1 MTRLT
6 VFATVYLET
15 LRCPL
20 SQYLQSKTGPSKTKA
35 LYQVI
40 TVLSK
45 ATPGPQP
52 GGEQTKISKIEFDP
66 LGPSTMHVN
75 TLRPGILVLSS
86 FVWS

>member
-1 MTRLT
+1 MGHKNIFHFCR
-6 VFATVYLET
+6 FEKSHFQDFY
-15 LRCPL
+15 
-20 SQYLQSKTGPSKTKA
+20 
-35 LYQVI
+35 
-40 TVLSK
+40 LSK

-75 TLRPGILVLSS
+75 TLRPGILVLSL

>member
-1 MTRLT
+1 MRSNIT
-6 VFATVYLET
+6 
-15 LRCPL
+15 
-20 SQYLQSKTGPSKTKA
+20 
-35 LYQVI
+35 YQPENDFL
-40 TVLSK
+40 LSK

-75 TLRPGILVLSS
+75 TLRPGILVLSL